1 MKQIIFSTIILLTIC
16 GCTTYL
22 PEDELRLTRGR
33 LRHHLQ
39 HEAMTQ
45 SEMNIISA
53 YIFQLADMEKNL
65 IEYRI
70 VNQPNYNK
78 IEKAFLTDCE
88 AWKKLARKEAE
99 TPSRYEGG
107 SFAPMD
113 HHSQMTDL
121 VETRIRELKIKWR
134 KK

>member
-1 MKQIIFSTIILLTIC
+1 MKQIIFSPIILLTVC
-16 GCTTYL
+16 GCSAHL
-22 PEDELRLTRGR
+22 PEDELCITRGR
-33 LRHHLQ
+33 LKHYLQ

-65 IEYRI
+65 TEYRI

-78 IEKAFLTDCE
+78 IEKAFLSDCE
-88 AWKKLARKEAE
+88 AWEKAAHKEAE

-113 HHSQMTDL
+113 YHSRMTDL
-121 VETRIRELKIKWR
+121 VETRINEIKNKWR
-134 KK
+134 QR

>member
-1 MKQIIFSTIILLTIC
+1 MKQIIFSTIVLLTVC
-16 GCTTYL
+16 GCSAHL
-22 PEDELRLTRGR
+22 PEDELCVTRGR

-39 HEAMTQ
+39 HEVMTQ
-45 SEMNIISA
+45 SEMNIISE

-88 AWKKLARKEAE
+88 GWEKAARKEAE

-113 HHSQMTDL
+113 HHSRMTDL
-121 VETRIRELKIKWR
+121 IETRIRELKIKWR

>member
-1 MKQIIFSTIILLTIC
+1 MKQIVFSTIILLTVC
-16 GCTTYL
+16 GCSAHL
-22 PEDELRLTRGR
+22 PEDELCITRGR
-33 LRHHLQ
+33 LKHYLQ

-53 YIFQLADMEKNL
+53 YIFQLAYMEEDL
-65 IEYRI
+65 IRYRI

-78 IEKAFLTDCE
+78 IEKAFLADCE
-88 AWKKLARKEAE
+88 VWKKAARKEAE

-113 HHSQMTDL
+113 HHLRMTDL
-121 VETRIRELKIKWR
+121 VETHIHELKTKWR

>member
-1 MKQIIFSTIILLTIC
+1 MKQIIFNTIILLTIC
-16 GCTTYL
+16 GCTTHL

-33 LRHHLQ
+33 LKHHLQ

-45 SEMNIISA
+45 SEMNIISE

-70 VNQPNYNK
+70 VNQQNYNK

-88 AWKKLARKEAE
+88 AWEKLPVKKPKR
-99 TPSRYEGG
+99 SRYEGG

-113 HHSQMTDL
+113 HHSRMTDL
-121 VETRIRELKIKWR
+121 IETRIRELKTKWR